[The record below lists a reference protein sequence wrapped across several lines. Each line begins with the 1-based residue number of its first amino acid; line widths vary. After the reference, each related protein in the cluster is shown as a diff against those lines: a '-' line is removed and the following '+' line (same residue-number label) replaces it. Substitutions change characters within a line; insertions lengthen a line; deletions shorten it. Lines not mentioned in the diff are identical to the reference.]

1 MKRRYTFL
9 TMAFVLGIAV
19 TGTASKS
26 AYADPSKYPDFAQ
39 QKLPDNIKPTFIKVD
54 QLVDEVKKKRKPVI
68 IDVRTAEEFKEAH
81 ILGSVNAPLAEF
93 TDYVDSIPKDRL
105 VVLY

>member
-1 MKRRYTFL
+1 MKHHYAFL
-9 TMAFVLGIAV
+9 TIAFVLGIAV

-26 AYADPSKYPDFAQ
+26 AYADPSKYPEFAQ
-39 QKLPDNIKPTFIKVD
+39 QKLPDDVKPTFIKVD
-54 QLVDEVKKKRKPVI
+54 ELVDEVKKKRKPVI

-93 TDYVDSIPKDRL
+93 TDYVDRIPKDRL

>member
-1 MKRRYTFL
+1 MKRRYTLL
-9 TMAFVLGIAV
+9 TTAFVLGIAL
-19 TGTASKS
+19 TDTASKS
-26 AYADPSKYPDFAQ
+26 VYADPSKYPEFAQ
-39 QKLPDNIKPTFIKVD
+39 QKLPDDIKPTFIKVD

-68 IDVRTAEEFKEAH
+68 IDVRTADEFKEAH